1 MKKVIA
7 MIIASAMTISL
18 VACGGS
24 SAPASTNDAAET
36 ENVEDEAA
44 PAQDEAAPAED
55 AQADAEAPAEEAAP
69 AGPVA
74 NNEKPVIWF
83 NRQPSNSTTGELDMD
98 ALTFN
103 DKTYYVGFD
112 AKQGAEL
119 QGQMIADYLTSHGAE
134 LDRNGDGIIGYVLC
148 IGDIGHNDSIAR
160 TRGARKAL
168 GTAVPDAAQGKT
180 EIATIDDVD
189 PSPVGTN
196 TDGSSD
202 KVQDGSITID
212 GKDFV
217 VRELASQEMKN
228 NAGAT
233 WDAPT
238 AGNTIGTWS
247 ASFGDQID
255 VVVSNN
261 DGMGMAVFNAWSKE
275 QGVPTFGYDANSD
288 AVAAIEDGYCGT
300 ITQNADVQ
308 AYLTLRT
315 LRNALDGVD
324 IMTGIATPDAAG
336 NTLNDDLYYYDEATR
351 CFYALN
357 GAVTADNY
365 QNFLDATAPNPLFN
379 NQLSEDDAPVKRV
392 WLDIFNS
399 TDNFLNA
406 TYLPQLENYDKILN
420 LDVEYIKGDGQTE
433 ANITDRLANPDEYEG
448 FAINMVKTDNAASYT
463 SKLQ

>member
-1 MKKVIA
+1 MKKLLALLLALV
-7 MIIASAMTISL
+7 MVLSL
-18 VACGGS
+18 AACGGGGD
-24 SAPASTNDAAET
+24 AKTDEGGDAKTEPATEPEGEPEGAAEVP
-36 ENVEDEAA
+36 NS
-44 PAQDEAAPAED
+44 
-55 AQADAEAPAEEAAP
+55 
-69 AGPVA
+69 
-74 NNEKPVIWF
+74 EKPVIWF

-119 QGQMIADYLTSHGAE
+119 QGQMIVDYLQAHGE
-134 LDRNGDGIIGYVLC
+134 GLDRNGDGIIGYVLC

-160 TRGARKAL
+160 TRGARLAL
-168 GTAVPDAAQGKT
+168 GTAVPDANQGKT
-180 EIATIDDVD
+180 AVETIDDVN
-189 PSPVGTN
+189 PNAVGTN
-196 TDGSSD
+196 LDGSSAE
-202 KVQDGSITID
+202 VQDGKITID
-212 GKDFV
+212 GTEYT

-228 NAGAT
+228 NSGAT

-238 AGNTIGTWS
+238 AGNAINTWS

-261 DGMGMAVFNAWSKE
+261 DGMGMAVFNAWSKDNN
-275 QGVPTFGYDANSD
+275 VPTFGYDANSD
-288 AVAAIEDGYCGT
+288 AVAAIADGYCGT

-308 AYLTLRT
+308 AYLTLRVM
-315 LRNALDGVD
+315 RNALDDAD
-324 IMTGIATPDAAG
+324 IMTGISTPDAAG
-336 NTLNDDLYYYDEATR
+336 NVLSEDLYYYDDATR

-365 QNFLDATAPNPLFN
+365 ESFLDATAPNPAFN
-379 NQLSEDDAPVKRV
+379 NQLTEADAPVKKV

-406 TYLPQLENYDKILN
+406 TYKPQLENYDGILN
-420 LDVEYIKGDGQTE
+420 LDVEYIAGDGQTE
-433 ANITDRLANPDEYEG
+433 ANITDRLANPSEYDG

>member
-1 MKKVIA
+1 MKKFL
-7 MIIASAMTISL
+7 SL
-18 VACGGS
+18 VLALAMVLSLG
-24 SAPASTNDAAET
+24 AIAF
-36 ENVEDEAA
+36 
-44 PAQDEAAPAED
+44 
-55 AQADAEAPAEEAAP
+55 ADDVP
-69 AGPVA
+69 

-103 DKTYYVGFD
+103 EKTYYVGFD

-119 QGQMIADYLTSHGAE
+119 QGQMIVDYLQAQDPAVV
-134 LDRNGDGIIGYVLC
+134 DRNGDGIIGYVLC

-168 GTAVPDAAQGKT
+168 GTAVPDASQGKT
-180 EIATIDDVD
+180 AIETIDDVD
-189 PSPVGTN
+189 PTAVGTN
-196 TDGSSD
+196 LDGSSSY
-202 KVQDGSITID
+202 VQDGAITIGD
-212 GKDFV
+212 QEFI

-238 AGNTIGTWS
+238 AGTAILTWS
-247 ASFGDQID
+247 ASFDEQID

-261 DGMGMAVFNAWSKE
+261 DGMGMAVFNAWSHEK
-275 QGVPTFGYDANSD
+275 GVPTFGYDANSD
-288 AVAAIEDGYCGT
+288 AVAAIADGFCGT
-300 ITQNADVQ
+300 ISQNADVQ
-308 AYLTLRT
+308 AYLTLRVM
-315 LRNALDGVD
+315 RNALDDAD
-324 IMTGIATPDAAG
+324 IMTGISIPDAAG
-336 NTLNDDLYYYDEATR
+336 NVLSDDLYYYDEATR

-365 QNFLDATAPNPLFN
+365 EAFLDATAPNPAFS
-379 NQLSEDDAPVKRV
+379 NQLTEEDAPAKNV

-399 TDNFLNA
+399 TDNFLNS
-406 TYLPQLENYDKILN
+406 TYLPQLENYDGILN

-433 ANITDRLANPDEYEG
+433 ANITDRLGNPSEYDG

>member
-1 MKKVIA
+1 MKKLLTLVLA
-7 MIIASAMTISL
+7 LVMILAL
-18 VACGGS
+18 
-24 SAPASTNDAAET
+24 
-36 ENVEDEAA
+36 AA
-44 PAQDEAAPAED
+44 PAFADEVPN
-55 AQADAEAPAEEAAP
+55 
-69 AGPVA
+69 G
-74 NNEKPVIWF
+74 EKPVIWF

-119 QGQMIADYLTSHGAE
+119 QGQMIVDYLQAHGE
-134 LDRNGDGIIGYVLC
+134 GLDRNGDGIIGYVLC

-180 EIATIDDVD
+180 EIETIDDVD
-189 PSPVGTN
+189 PTAVGTN
-196 TDGSSD
+196 TDGSSAY
-202 KVQDGSITID
+202 VQDGAITID
-212 GKDFV
+212 GTEYI

-228 NAGAT
+228 NSGAT

-238 AGNTIGTWS
+238 AGTTIGTWS

-261 DGMGMAVFNAWSKE
+261 DGMGMAVFNAWSKDNN
-275 QGVPTFGYDANSD
+275 VPTFGYDANSD
-288 AVAAIEDGYCGT
+288 AVAAIADGYCGT
-300 ITQNADVQ
+300 ISQNADVQ
-308 AYLTLRT
+308 AYLTLRVM
-315 LRNALDGVD
+315 RNALDDAD
-324 IMTGIATPDAAG
+324 IMTGISIPDAAG
-336 NTLNDDLYYYDEATR
+336 NVLSEDLFYYDEDTR

-365 QNFLDATAPNPLFN
+365 ESFLDATAPNAAFN
-379 NQLSEDDAPVKRV
+379 NQLTEEDAPVKKV

-406 TYLPQLENYDKILN
+406 TYLPQLENYDGILN

-433 ANITDRLANPDEYEG
+433 ANITDRLANPSEYDG